1 MRFAIRRSIIEFDS
15 PCFLLSLNSG
25 IDKGY
30 WFGQIVY
37 SLTLTP
43 IPMKSTIIFFAFCLM
58 ATMGWSQMQAK
69 KVENPRWKQI
79 VYIDFH
85 DGKYDRAITIIK
97 DYFEKAG
104 KKANLPGPETMMR
117 MSSGSWDLMLICN
130 MKGRVEH

>member
-1 MRFAIRRSIIEFDS
+1 
-15 PCFLLSLNSG
+15 
-25 IDKGY
+25 
-30 WFGQIVY
+30 
-37 SLTLTP
+37 
-43 IPMKSTIIFFAFCLM
+43 MKSTIIFFAFCLT

-117 MSSGSWDLMLICN
+117 MSSGSWDLMLIWN
-130 MKGRVEH
+130 MKGGVEDLNWETSPDDVTWMKALGELAGGSDKAKAILDEYMSLVR